1 MNFINILNS
10 FDIKKSL
17 RLEKALEI
25 KKNFKK
31 IFKQSMNS
39 FNELKQL
46 ELEMNNWVKY
56 DEHYSGRIYI
66 EHINKYLIYQLNY
79 LEHTFVK
86 ITDDSIV

>member
-1 MNFINILNS
+1 MNIVNTLYS

-31 IFKQSMNS
+31 IFKQNMNS

-46 ELEMNNWVKY
+46 ELEINNWIKY

-66 EHINKYLIYQLNY
+66 KNINKYLIYQLNY

-86 ITDDSIV
+86 ITNDYIE